1 MYRLLDCRR
10 ACARL
15 KGDDAAI
22 GIGLEVLGRVLLPG
36 YKWLEVVPGRRGGR
50 PSVRGTRIT
59 VDDILEMLAAGWRPE
74 EVAGELGVPLEAVYE
89 ALSFASE
96 ALKRVVVVAGSP
108 GG

>member
-1 MYRLLDCRR
+1 MLQPSQPDGILWERYF
-10 ACARL
+10 
-15 KGDDAAI
+15 DDHC
-22 GIGLEVLGRVLLPG
+22 PG

-108 GG
+108 SG